1 MLTRIIKEKTVLFT
15 MVHQTELIICVHTY
29 SNIKWRGLKMNNPA
43 QHTVLIS
50 FRFLSCLYE
59 HVK

>member
-1 MLTRIIKEKTVLFT
+1 
-15 MVHQTELIICVHTY
+15 MVHQTELIIH

-43 QHTVLIS
+43 QHSAHFIS
-50 FRFLSCLYE
+50 FLSCLYE